1 MNKIVLF
8 IFFLTIVI
16 LLESLAQYFISK
28 SISNYNISFII
39 ISIFLY
45 GLIALFYTLSLK
57 NYNNIGIANGIWNIT
72 STLVISL
79 VVGYFFLNEKF
90 TILQIIGFIVITIG
104 GILIIPFNNKNIN
117 IKKK

>member
-16 LLESLAQYFISK
+16 LLELLAQYFMSK
-28 SISNYNISFII
+28 SISNSNIGLVI
-39 ISIFLY
+39 ISILLY
-45 GLIALFYTLSLK
+45 GLIALFYTFSLK
-57 NYNNIGIANGIWNIT
+57 CYNNIGVANGIWNVM
-72 STLVISL
+72 STLAISL